1 MFRSMILANLGLS
14 SGFNMAAPAS
24 RPAVRAS
31 SVQMGSIIDAAKETQ
46 GPEIFWG
53 SAGVE
58 NGHLESE
65 IRGYDGFGKF
75 LAAVDAAGLTDTL
88 KSGEY
93 TVFAP
98 TDEIITDF
106 ETNAGGKMTADVVK
120 HHIVKGKVP
129 TSAFSSADLT
139 TVGGGSLQYRR
150 QFRKD
155 FINDATPGV
164 QSEGPSK
171 SSNWPANVECDNGII
186 HSCNAVLTPDWVD
199 GAGGFNPRGN

>member
-120 HHIVKGKVP
+120 YACP
-129 TSAFSSADLT
+129 PPLDFYFS
-139 TVGGGSLQYRR
+139 GG
-150 QFRKD
+150 
-155 FINDATPGV
+155 
-164 QSEGPSK
+164 
-171 SSNWPANVECDNGII
+171 PAEQG
-186 HSCNAVLTPDWVD
+186 
-199 GAGGFNPRGN
+199 GAGLIILRSDTFL

>member
-1 MFRSMILANLGLS
+1 
-14 SGFNMAAPAS
+14 
-24 RPAVRAS
+24 
-31 SVQMGSIIDAAKETQ
+31 MGSIIDAAKETQ

-120 HHIVKGKVP
+120 YHVVKGKVP
-129 TSAFSSADLT
+129 SSAFSTADLT
-139 TVGGGSLQYRR
+139 TLEGKSLTYRR
-150 QFRKD
+150 MYRKD
-155 FINDATPGV
+155 FIDSATPGV
-164 QSEGPSK
+164 KSEGPSA
-171 SSNWPANVECDNGII
+171 SQNWPANVECDNGIF
-186 HSCNAVLTPDWVD
+186 HSCNQVLTPGWTSSSD
-199 GAGGFNPRGN
+199 